1 MKKIN
6 ITVPEGIL
14 YLEQFQGLESMLPQG
29 SFFLD
34 KKYTGCGA
42 TTMFLAD
49 SVPTILC
56 SARKEL
62 MYSKANSKRFKG
74 KVYLFRQEGD
84 KANPLEL
91 MNKMMMYVGMCDAP
105 WTTMTPK
112 IIVTYDSFKHVLQAL
127 TENGCKDRFRVIVD
141 EAQTL
146 FTDASFKGDVE
157 IEFLENLEHC
167 NNVIFLSATQY
178 MEKYLSAIPCF
189 AGLPY
194 VELQWPNSA
203 IHPTNIERKAY
214 HISPRTTAR
223 DIINRFRE
231 DQYFA
236 AKIVNGQTIYS
247 EEIVFFL
254 NDVSLIINIVQDN
267 GLTPD
272 ETNIICA
279 DTDYNLRRLNKIG
292 FKIGHAPQEGEP
304 HKTFTFAT
312 KCAFEGVDF
321 NSTCAYTVIFSDCK
335 RENLSLDI
343 SLDLP
348 QCMGR
353 QRLGCNVFR
362 YDATFYYRSDFDFS
376 EDAYNEFMAN
386 VAEKSS
392 LTDEIIHGFN
402 QMSGRMKKNYAAK
415 NRKSE
420 SDSLDYATVIDDRG
434 SGSLQLVF
442 NHLAMQNE
450 IRAWDV
456 QKDQYANGCQIM
468 RAIDDSTR
476 PVTDEPAIS
485 WFLTQMT
492 KDFDANLRLYCEF
505 LQHKP
510 QYKEW
515 LEFLP
520 QIPIKIKEYYNSY
533 GPDTLR
539 SWGYKESNINKR
551 SLDNNPF
558 AYEDAK
564 KRVEKSFVP
573 GTFYTLKQTKQ
584 MLQQIYDSLN
594 VADTAKANDLE
605 RFSYCEAGKQTR
617 GGKRENGYTFR
628 GIR

>member
-1 MKKIN
+1 MVKKIIN
-6 ITVPEGIL
+6 VPEGIL
-14 YLEQFQGLESMLPQG
+14 YLEQFQGLESMFPPG

-34 KKYTGCGA
+34 KKFTGCGA

-62 MYSKANSKRFKG
+62 MYSKARSKRFKG
-74 KVYLFRQEGD
+74 KVHLFRDEGD
-84 KANPLEL
+84 KASPLEL
-91 MNKMMMYVGMCDAP
+91 MNRMMEYINSCSSP
-105 WTTMTPK
+105 WNTMPPK

-127 TENGCKDRFRVIVD
+127 TENGCMDRFRIIVD

-157 IEFLENLEHC
+157 IEFLENLKHC

-178 MEKYLSAIPCF
+178 MDKYLSAIPF
-189 AGLPY
+189 LNGLPY
-194 VELQWPNSA
+194 VELQWPESA
-203 IHPTNIERKAY
+203 IHATNIERKAY
-214 HISPRTTAR
+214 HFSPQITAR
-223 DIINRFRE
+223 DIINKFRE
-231 DQYFA
+231 DKYFA
-236 AKIVNGQTIYS
+236 AKIVNGQTMYS
-247 EEIVFFL
+247 NEIVFFL
-254 NDVSLIINIVQDN
+254 NDVSLIIKIVQDN
-267 GLTPD
+267 DLKPD

-279 DTDYNLRRLNKIG
+279 DTDYNIRRLDRIG
-292 FKIGHAPQEGEP
+292 FKIGHAPQDGEP

-362 YDATFYYRSDFDFS
+362 YDATFYYRSNFDFS
-376 EDAYNEFMAN
+376 EEAYNEFMSN
-386 VAEKSS
+386 VADKSS
-392 LTDEIIHGFN
+392 LTDEIIYGFS
-402 QMSGRMKKNYAAK
+402 QMSDRMKKNYAAK

-420 SDSLDYATVIDDRG
+420 SDSLDYATVIDDRCT
-434 SGSLQLVF
+434 GSLQLVF
-442 NHLAMQNE
+442 NHLAKQNE

-456 QKDQYANGCQIM
+456 QKDQYANGCQVM

-476 PVTDEPAIS
+476 PVTDDPAIS
-485 WFLTQMT
+485 WFLTRLT
-492 KDFDANLRLYCEF
+492 KDFDANLKLYCEF
-505 LQHKP
+505 LSVNP
-510 QYKEW
+510 QYKET

-533 GPDTLR
+533 GPNTLR
-539 SWGYKESNINKR
+539 SWDYRESNFYKR
-551 SLDNNPF
+551 SLDNPF
-558 AYEDAK
+558 VFEEVK
-564 KRVEKSFVP
+564 KMVETAFVF
-573 GTFYTLKQTKQ
+573 GEFYTLKQTKQ
-584 MLQQIYDSLN
+584 MLQKIYDSLN
-594 VADTAKANDLE
+594 VADTAKAKDLE
-605 RFSYCEAGKQTR
+605 KFVRCEAGKQTIP
-617 GGKRENGYTFR
+617 GGTRENGYR
-628 GIR
+628 IC